1 MRATETGIIRAAGR
15 GKDALVELKRDAP
28 DGSHLESLNARMA
41 RADRTSFRD
50 EIPAHR
56 CRFLALRNPHQIS
69 LDHAT
74 GAPELIV
81 ATGPPSRC
89 S

>member
-15 GKDALVELKRDAP
+15 GKDALLGLRRDAP
-28 DGSHLESLNARMA
+28 DGSHLESLNSRMA

-50 EIPAHR
+50 EIPSH
-56 CRFLALRNPHQIS
+56 PHQIS

-81 ATGPPSRC
+81 ATGPPSQC

>member
-1 MRATETGIIRAAGR
+1 MRATETGVIRAAGL
-15 GKDALVELKRDAP
+15 GKDALVGLRRDAP

-41 RADRTSFRD
+41 RADRTSFRN

-56 CRFLALRNPHQIS
+56 CRFLAFRNSHQIS

-74 GAPELIV
+74 GASELIV
-81 ATGPPSRC
+81 ATGPTSQC